1 MGLINARICSPSQ
14 VFWGAVLL
22 LSCAVEPLVLTLFP
36 KNSSQIGES
45 LEDILREIQLIADP
59 WEAAGFLVGAQ
70 FMRHISF
77 VGCMPFLRVEPEDG
91 EKICYIEL
99 PDITAEPKLYLS
111 SSVRSPRCPDCNQV
125 VSEGDAELECQV
137 CGIRWPRHQ
146 LLWGARLSCWTRQR
160 INLHQIEKGDA
171 APSGEFLELLASKT
185 GFAWDYCYL

>member
-1 MGLINARICSPSQ
+1 M
-14 VFWGAVLL
+14 
-22 LSCAVEPLVLTLFP
+22 LTLFP
-36 KNSSQIGES
+36 RSASQVANE
-45 LEDILREIQLIADP
+45 LEAVLRDIQLIADP
-59 WEAAGFLVGAQ
+59 WEDAGFLVGAQ

-91 EKICYIEL
+91 EKICYLEI

-111 SSVRSPRCPDCNQV
+111 SSARVPRCPDCRQV
-125 VSEGDAELECQV
+125 VKVGDESECQA
-137 CGIRWPRHQ
+137 CGVSWRRQQ

-185 GFAWDYCYL
+185 GFSWDYCFL